1 MRRREFIGIVGGAA
15 LWPVAGRAQQAMPR
29 IAVILVQHEAD
40 PLGQDRLNAFLQGFE
55 KLGWRDGHNVR
66 IDVRWAGG
74 SPERMREISADFVA
88 LKPDVIIA
96 SGTPAVGALK
106 RATSSIP
113 VVFVGVNEPMAQGF
127 VASMALPA
135 GNITGFTQG
144 DFSIVGKSVE
154 MLKAT
159 APALNRVG
167 LMYNPETY
175 GFYDAYLERFQA
187 EARWS
192 MELKRVAVRAPADI
206 GVAIKDFASRVGAG
220 LVVMVDAFNAINQA
234 AIRRALEEYPL
245 PHIVPWRSFVVSG
258 GLMSYGPDVNDIFWR
273 SADYV
278 DRILKGAKP
287 AELPVQ
293 APTRYELAINLKTA
307 KALGLDVPP
316 SLLAVADEVI
326 E

>member
-1 MRRREFIGIVGGAA
+1 
-15 LWPVAGRAQQAMPR
+15 
-29 IAVILVQHEAD
+29 VILVQREGDA
-40 PLGQDRLNAFLQGFE
+40 LGQARLNAFLKAFY
-55 KLGWRDGHNVR
+55 KLGWRDGRNMR
-66 IDVRWAGG
+66 IDVRWAAG
-74 SPERMREISADFVA
+74 SVEQMREISADFVA
-88 LKPDVIIA
+88 LKPDVIVA

-113 VVFVGVNEPMAQGF
+113 VVFVAVNEPVAQGF
-127 VASMALPA
+127 VASLARPG
-135 GNITGFTQG
+135 GNITGFTQT

-159 APALNRVG
+159 APTLNRIG

-175 GFYDAYLERFQA
+175 GFYDAYLARFQA

-192 MELKRVAVRAPADI
+192 MELKRVAVRMPADI
-206 GVAIKDFASRVGAG
+206 GAAIKDFAAPAGGG

-234 AIRRALEEYPL
+234 TIRRALQDYPL

-258 GLMSYGPDVNDIFWR
+258 GLMSYGPDVEDIFSR

-293 APTRYELAINLKTA
+293 APTGYELIINLKAA
-307 KALGLDVPP
+307 KALGLNVPP
-316 SLLAVADEVI
+316 SLLAIANEVI